1 MALEKKTVTGLAEV
15 GENGSISVRTD
26 TVIVDDG
33 NEISRSFHRHVVYPG
48 DDVSGESER
57 VQAVAGAVWTTEVVE
72 AYAAVEAAARA
83 AAEAAAAALA
93 AEESSEEESS
103 E

>member
-1 MALEKKTVTGLAEV
+1 M
-15 GENGSISVRTD
+15 RTD

-33 NEISRSFHRHVVYPG
+33 NEVSRTYHRHVVQPG

-72 AYAAVEAAARA
+72 AYAADQAAKA
-83 AAEAAAAALA
+83 AAEPAAEEAP
-93 AEESSEEESS
+93 AEESSE
-103 E
+103 